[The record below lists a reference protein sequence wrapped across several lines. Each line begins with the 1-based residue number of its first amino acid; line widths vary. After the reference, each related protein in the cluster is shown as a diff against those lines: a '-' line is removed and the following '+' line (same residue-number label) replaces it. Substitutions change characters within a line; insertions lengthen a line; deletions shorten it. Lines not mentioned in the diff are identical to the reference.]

1 MDRKYRAKY
10 YEELQ
15 NHFAEEGFTEEL
27 NEGNFVIPEEA
38 DYVDMEDDEEAE
50 MFYFTEAPHCMDKTE
65 GPDHYKMKAHD
76 PGEMQ
81 DYVFVNKD
89 MAIKKSQEI
98 GMDGVVHEEKLGDG
112 TTVYIP
118 GPSDEMFNAWYRKHK
133 MDHMKKMSEAPDHYE
148 SKADKHVKINK
159 PFRTPDGPKKFS
171 VYVKNEKGNVVKVNF
186 GDPNM
191 EIRRDDPDR
200 RRNFRA
206 RHQCDTN
213 PGPKWKARYWSC
225 KMWST
230 PKVSD
235 LTAKEHSKDVFT
247 NPGEAMKRAK
257 EMGLDDVHSHKDKD
271 GNTVFMPGKTH
282 EEYMKALKKK
292 DEVIDSPEKDEDQGP
307 SSADYHKGYKYQDP
321 QTGEIYTFKRRGV
334 YKKNGRVLIPVRAS
348 EEHTEA
354 LQYGKPPKNDPRKT
368 PAPKK
373 DRKRGSKK
381 NKPDS
386 AKKPNKSIK
395 FSKEVT
401 SQLSNMVKEHNAKG
415 KGSKATLGALKA
427 VYRRGAGAYS
437 TSHAP
442 KMSRHGWAIARVKA
456 FLYLL
461 RNGRPSNPNY
471 KQDNDLLP
479 KSHPR
484 SSK

>member
-1 MDRKYRAKY
+1 
-10 YEELQ
+10 
-15 NHFAEEGFTEEL
+15 
-27 NEGNFVIPEEA
+27 
-38 DYVDMEDDEEAE
+38 
-50 MFYFTEAPHCMDKTE
+50 
-65 GPDHYKMKAHD
+65 
-76 PGEMQ
+76 
-81 DYVFVNKD
+81 
-89 MAIKKSQEI
+89 
-98 GMDGVVHEEKLGDG
+98 
-112 TTVYIP
+112 
-118 GPSDEMFNAWYRKHK
+118 
-133 MDHMKKMSEAPDHYE
+133 
-148 SKADKHVKINK
+148 
-159 PFRTPDGPKKFS
+159 
-171 VYVKNEKGNVVKVNF
+171 
-186 GDPNM
+186 
-191 EIRRDDPDR
+191 
-200 RRNFRA
+200 
-206 RHQCDTN
+206 
-213 PGPKWKARYWSC
+213 
-225 KMWST
+225 MWSS

-257 EMGLDDVHSHKDKD
+257 EMGLDGVHSHKDKN

-282 EEYMKALKKK
+282 EEYMSKKK
-292 DEVIDSPEKDEDQGP
+292 VKDEER
-307 SSADYHKGYKYQDP
+307 SESGYKYEDP
-321 QTGEIYTFKRRGV
+321 RTGEVFTFKRRGV

-354 LQYGKPPKNDPRKT
+354 LQFGKPPKNDPRKT

-373 DRKRGSKK
+373 DQKRGSKK

-401 SQLSNMVKEHNAKG
+401 SQLSNMVKEHNAKD

-484 SSK
+484 STK

>member
-1 MDRKYRAKY
+1 
-10 YEELQ
+10 
-15 NHFAEEGFTEEL
+15 
-27 NEGNFVIPEEA
+27 
-38 DYVDMEDDEEAE
+38 
-50 MFYFTEAPHCMDKTE
+50 
-65 GPDHYKMKAHD
+65 
-76 PGEMQ
+76 
-81 DYVFVNKD
+81 
-89 MAIKKSQEI
+89 
-98 GMDGVVHEEKLGDG
+98 
-112 TTVYIP
+112 
-118 GPSDEMFNAWYRKHK
+118 
-133 MDHMKKMSEAPDHYE
+133 
-148 SKADKHVKINK
+148 
-159 PFRTPDGPKKFS
+159 
-171 VYVKNEKGNVVKVNF
+171 
-186 GDPNM
+186 
-191 EIRRDDPDR
+191 
-200 RRNFRA
+200 
-206 RHQCDTN
+206 
-213 PGPKWKARYWSC
+213 
-225 KMWST
+225 MWSS

-257 EMGLDDVHSHKDKD
+257 EMGLDGVHSHKDKN

-282 EEYMKALKKK
+282 KEYMDKKK
-292 DEVIDSPEKDEDQGP
+292 VKAEERSE
-307 SSADYHKGYKYQDP
+307 AGYKYEDP
-321 QTGEIYTFKRRGV
+321 RTGEVFTFKRRGV
-334 YKKNGRVLIPVRAS
+334 YKKNGRVLVPVKGSKPGLWENIRKKKEREGKNYKPARTEKEGRPSQEELKRAQSAECPAATKNVELNTKNRNATIENHMYGPLNVDKPGDYWKNIADKWDTTEEAAKNSLCGNCVAFDISPQMKDCMPGEVSDDSGQLGYCWMHHFKCHSKRTCDTWAKGGPITKNEVSDNWQEKSKAS
-348 EEHTEA
+348 ETSEA

-484 SSK
+484 SKK